1 MAWLQGHI
9 NSLPWCGAP
18 VAVFPHALSL
28 LRLPSQAGDILAAED
43 VQPEEIRRSSSAGS
57 ASQVSEGRVPVLR
70 TLEAVPIMPST
81 VGCPLASHSLPS
93 LPAATLSLRPRSPLP
108 PILPCQQQQRPGTPA
123 SPRSD
128 RRINAFELIKAGL
141 DISALFE
148 VGEGL
153 RLLAAAHWLRMLQT

>member
-1 MAWLQGHI
+1 MAFHPGI
-9 NSLPWCGAP
+9 VTGAFHP
-18 VAVFPHALSL
+18 PAHCVAHSVAVRPHISSL

-93 LPAATLSLRPRSPLP
+93 LPIATALTTEVPPPSPLALPAAAAPRHACLASLRPPH
-108 PILPCQQQQRPGTPA
+108 QR
-123 SPRSD
+123 
-128 RRINAFELIKAGL
+128 L
-141 DISALFE
+141 
-148 VGEGL
+148 
-153 RLLAAAHWLRMLQT
+153 